1 MTDMQTPFN
10 VTVQREVV
18 VMVVVTAVVV
28 EVVVVIQRIARV
40 DYVHLPDEKEKEI
53 YIYFINTCNKTKV
66 LSIQGIIYFTFV
78 PLDFLFSTFETS
90 RRRTLDHLP
99 HVKQLENHDAST
111 RAARH
116 TQSLTREVIVSALS
130 H

>member
-1 MTDMQTPFN
+1 MQTPFN

-53 YIYFINTCNKTKV
+53 YIYFINTCNKYQWYAYSVSRVSFISLLYHSTSFSQLLKRHDVV
-66 LSIQGIIYFTFV
+66 LWIIC
-78 PLDFLFSTFETS
+78 
-90 RRRTLDHLP
+90 
-99 HVKQLENHDAST
+99 
-111 RAARH
+111 H
-116 TQSLTREVIVSALS
+116 T
-130 H
+130 